1 MIGDSNNSVGANS
14 LKKNSINRILK
25 DMIGE
30 TKKAADA
37 AFVIIIVDDY
47 TANILSSFLT
57 MSEVLNEGIFSVER
71 LGTKRQRFPKYHA
84 LYFIS
89 PTAESCDYLAKDF
102 EEDSPHYS
110 RVHVFF
116 SHRIMDMTLER
127 IVTQNL
133 VSRVKTCKELNLSFL
148 IKDRN
153 LFDLGL
159 PGALKIFTVKN
170 NSDARSKILSTVM
183 ERLLTVCTVLK
194 EFPYIQYQKNS
205 MLCLTLAE
213 TLNANLNEFYQTKNY
228 NEKRGVLLITD
239 RTLDISTPLLHDY
252 NYETMV
258 YDLFK
263 TSDNELNFNDK
274 KYKLDEK
281 DELWVKYKNK
291 HMVVV
296 FEELQKDFEAF
307 MQSDLSKVNKADALE
322 SFDEM
327 ANVLHNMKGYKTKT
341 NQFGLHLKL
350 AEEITN
356 VNNGIILIFI
366 NYFIFRNIKAKI

>member
-1 MIGDSNNSVGANS
+1 MIVESHSQTTTNS

-30 TKKAADA
+30 TKKAADST
-37 AFVIIIVDDY
+37 FVIIIVDDY

-57 MSEVLNEGIFSVER
+57 VSEVLNEGIFSIER
-71 LGTKRQRFPKYHA
+71 LASKRQKFPKYHA

-89 PTAESCDYLAKDF
+89 PTAESCEFLAKDF
-102 EEDSPHYS
+102 EDDTIPQYS
-110 RVHVFF
+110 RVHIFF
-116 SHRIMDMTLER
+116 SHRIMDLTLEK

-133 VSRVKTCKELNLSFL
+133 VRRVKTCKEMNLSFL

-194 EFPYIQYQKNS
+194 EYPYIQYQKNS
-205 MLCLTLAE
+205 TLCSNLAE
-213 TLNANLNEFYQTKNY
+213 TINANLNEFYQTKNY
-228 NEKRGVLLITD
+228 NEKRGVLLIVD
-239 RTLDISTPLLHDY
+239 RTIDIATPLLHDY

-263 TSDNELNFNDK
+263 TTDNELHFNDK

-281 DELWVKYKNK
+281 DDLWIKYKNK

-296 FEELQKDFEAF
+296 FDELQKDFDAF
-307 MQSDLSKVNKADALE
+307 MQSDLSKVNKADKLE

-356 VNNGIILIFI
+356 VC
-366 NYFIFRNIKAKI
+366 